1 MDWQTLLAGV
11 GAIFTG
17 AGGCLLV
24 IHELR
29 RRDRRALKRE
39 LDDLSRDAAELR
51 QDIVICRRYAF
62 MLAEKLAEHGVD
74 VPGLGEQPHEGGWR

>member
-1 MDWQTLLAGV
+1 VDVQTLIAGV
-11 GAIFTG
+11 GAIATG

-39 LDDLSRDAAELR
+39 LDDLSVDVTELR
-51 QDIVICRRYAF
+51 HDIVICRRYAY
-62 MLAEKLAEHGVD
+62 MLGEKLAEHGIELPEPD
-74 VPGLGEQPHEGGWR
+74 PLHHEGGPR